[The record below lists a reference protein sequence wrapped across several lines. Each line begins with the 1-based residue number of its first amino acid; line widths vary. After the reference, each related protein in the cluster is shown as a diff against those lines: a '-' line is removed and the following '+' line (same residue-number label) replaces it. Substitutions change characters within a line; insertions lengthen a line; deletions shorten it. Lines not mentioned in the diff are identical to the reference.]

1 MRYGQ
6 VDVAVIALQNL
17 STGESMKKN
26 LLVAVFATLSSGS
39 VATYAV
45 AADVAVA
52 LDINTAYVWRG
63 LTFNDG
69 FVLQPS
75 LDVAKNGFGLNVWSN
90 FDLDDYD
97 GAVDSGE
104 FSEVDLTG
112 SYTHTFGPVDVSV
125 GIIEYLFP
133 SGADST
139 TEVFAGLDAGV
150 GAGFSVSCTLYYDF
164 DQVDDFFID
173 AGISYSYS
181 INEPTTLSLT
191 GSVGYAGEDFAAFY
205 AGGADGGFFNY
216 ALTASVNYAVTDA
229 FGVGVNINYS
239 DSLDDDV
246 LPDDTVDTTL
256 FGGINITYAF

>member
-1 MRYGQ
+1 
-6 VDVAVIALQNL
+6 
-17 STGESMKKN
+17 MKKI
-26 LLVAVFATLSSGS
+26 LFVPVFATLLSGNFT
-39 VATYAV
+39 TYAG
-45 AADVAVA
+45 AADVTVA
-52 LDINTAYVWRG
+52 LDTNTAYVWRG

-75 LDVAKNGFGLNVWSN
+75 LDVAKNGFAINVWSN

-139 TEVFAGLDAGV
+139 TEVFAGLDAAV
-150 GAGFSVSCTLYYDF
+150 GEGFSVSTKLYYDF
-164 DQVDDFFID
+164 DQVDDFFIN
-173 AGISYSYS
+173 AGIGYSYS
-181 INEPTTLSLT
+181 INEPTTLNFT
-191 GSVGYAGEDFAAFY
+191 GSIGYAGEDFAEFY
-205 AGGADGGFFNY
+205 AGGVDGGFFNY
-216 ALTASVNYAVTDA
+216 VLSASVNYDVTEA
-229 FGVGVNINYS
+229 LGIGVNVNYS

-246 LPDDTVDTTL
+246 LPDDAVDTTL
-256 FGGINITYAF
+256 FGGVNITYAF